1 MANLTF
7 IKNLKIPLPPL
18 EAQESIVQAI
28 ESVENEITKLKEQ
41 SKTFESK
48 KAEIL
53 KSFL

>member
-1 MANLTF
+1 M
-7 IKNLKIPLPPL
+7 PLPPL

-28 ESVENEITKLKEQ
+28 ESVENEIAKLKEQ